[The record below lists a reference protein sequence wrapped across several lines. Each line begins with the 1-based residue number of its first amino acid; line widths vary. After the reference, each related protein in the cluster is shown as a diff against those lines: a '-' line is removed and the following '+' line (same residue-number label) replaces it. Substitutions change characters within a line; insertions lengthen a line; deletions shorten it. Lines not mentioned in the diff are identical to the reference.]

1 MGVTRERHGSVELL
15 IIDRPEAAN
24 AIDLETAE
32 ALASAL
38 DALSEDEEVRAVV
51 VSGAGDRVFSA
62 GMDLKAVQ
70 TGLAPAINGVSG
82 GFAGLVRRE
91 FPHPLIAA
99 VNGAAVG
106 GGFEIVLA
114 CDLVVAAENAHFA
127 LPEVRRGL
135 MAASGGLVRLAKRLP
150 PALALEFALTGER
163 IEARRALELGLVN
176 RVVPQGR
183 ALAEATDLARQIA
196 SNAPLAV
203 RASKRLLRF
212 ALEDADR
219 DAWQLNEALSRE
231 VLASEDAREGATAF
245 ADKRAP
251 RFMGR

>member
-1 MGVTRERHGSVELL
+1 MGVIRERNASIELL
-15 IIDRPEAAN
+15 IIDRQQAAN
-24 AIDLETAE
+24 AIDLDTSE
-32 ALASAL
+32 ALARAL
-38 DALSEDEEVRAVV
+38 DELSEDVEVRAFV
-51 VSGAGDRVFSA
+51 VSGSGDRVFSA

-70 TGLAPAINGVSG
+70 AGLAPAINGVSG
-82 GFAGLVRRE
+82 GFAGLTRRE

-127 LPEVRRGL
+127 LPEVTRGL

-150 PALALEFALTGER
+150 PALALEFSLTGGR

-176 RVVPQGR
+176 RLVPEGR
-183 ALAEATDLARQIA
+183 ALAEATELAQQIA

-212 ALEDADR
+212 ALEHADH
-219 DAWQLNEALSRE
+219 DAWQLNEALSQE
-231 VLASEDAREGATAF
+231 VLASEDAREGAAAF
-245 ADKRAP
+245 SDKRAP